1 MCEQRV
7 MAILMCRP
15 EHFGIEYEIN
25 PWMHVAV
32 EVDHERAVGQWEA
45 LHRLYVELGEIIALA
60 TPLAGLPDMVFTAN
74 AAVLWGRR
82 AVLSRF
88 HHAERAGEERHWRA
102 ALEELGFEVHDIP
115 AEISFEGA
123 GDALFVGDHLFQAF
137 GFRTDEAAHA
147 EVARLLD
154 VESTSLQLVDP
165 RFYHLDTCFCPLDD
179 HTALI
184 APAAFTKDS
193 VEQVRARVPR
203 LIEVPRD
210 VAEGFACNA
219 MPLHGRVI
227 SSTAAEALSSQL
239 AEAGFETVCLPMDE
253 FMKSGGGVRCL
264 SLPLD
269 LAVQP
274 PAQPASAELTA

>member
-1 MCEQRV
+1 MCEKRV

-32 EVDHERAVGQWEA
+32 KVDHTRAIEQWEA
-45 LHRLYVELGEIIALA
+45 LHSLYTELGEEIALA
-60 TPLAGLPDMVFTAN
+60 TPVVGLPDMVFTAN
-74 AAVLWGRR
+74 AAVLWKRR

-88 HHAERAGEERHWRA
+88 HHPERAGEEHHWRE
-102 ALEELGFEVHDIP
+102 ALEGLGFAVHDVP
-115 AEISFEGA
+115 PQISFEGA
-123 GDALFVGDHLFQAF
+123 GDALFVGEHLFQAW

-147 EVARLLD
+147 EVAGVLD

-179 HTALI
+179 RTALI
-184 APAAFTKDS
+184 APAAFTGES
-193 VEQVRARVPR
+193 VERVRARVPR
-203 LIEVPRD
+203 LIEVARD

-219 MPLHGRVI
+219 MPMQGRVI
-227 SSTAAEALSSQL
+227 SSTAVEAVRAPLT
-239 AEAGFETVCLPMDE
+239 EAGFDVLGLPMDE

-269 LAVQP
+269 LG
-274 PAQPASAELTA
+274 LF

>member
-1 MCEQRV
+1 

-32 EVDHERAVGQWEA
+32 EVDHDRAVEQWEA
-45 LHRLYVELGEIIALA
+45 LHAVYRDLGESIALTA
-60 TPLAGLPDMVFTAN
+60 PHAGLPDMVFTAN
-74 AAVLWGRR
+74 AAVVWRRR

-88 HHAERAGEERHWRA
+88 HHAERAGEERHWRG
-102 ALEELGFEVHDIP
+102 ALEELGFVVHDVHP
-115 AEISFEGA
+115 EISFEGA
-123 GDALFVGDHLFQAF
+123 GDALFVGDHLFQAW
-137 GFRTDEAAHA
+137 GFRTDQAAHA
-147 EVARLLD
+147 DVARYLD

-179 HTALI
+179 RTALI
-184 APAAFTKDS
+184 ATDAFARES
-193 VEQVRARVPR
+193 VELVRARVPR

-219 MPLHGRVI
+219 MPVRGLVV
-227 SSTAAEALSSQL
+227 SSSASEAIRSPL
-239 AEAGFETVCLPMDE
+239 AEAGLEVVALPMDE

-269 LAVQP
+269 VGI
-274 PAQPASAELTA
+274 S

>member
-1 MCEQRV
+1 MCEELV

-25 PWMHVAV
+25 PWMNVAV
-32 EVDHERAVGQWEA
+32 EVDHERAVEEWDA
-45 LHRLYVELGEIIALA
+45 LHSLYTGLGEAIAL
-60 TPLAGLPDMVFTAN
+60 TGPVAGLPDMVFTAN
-74 AAVLWGRR
+74 AAVLWRRR

-102 ALEELGFEVHDIP
+102 ALEELGFVVHELP
-115 AEISFEGA
+115 ANVSFEGA
-123 GDALFVGDHLFQAF
+123 GDALFVGDHRFQAW

-154 VESTSLQLVDP
+154 VESTSLQLSDP
-165 RFYHLDTCFCPLDD
+165 HFYHLDTCFCPLDD

-184 APAAFTKDS
+184 APAAFTTDS
-193 VEQVRARVPR
+193 VELVRARVPR
-203 LIEVPRD
+203 LIEVPTEA
-210 VAEGFACNA
+210 AEGFACNA
-219 MPLHGRVI
+219 MPLQGRVI
-227 SSTAAEALSSQL
+227 SSTAIEALRAPL
-239 AEAGFETVCLPMDE
+239 AEAGFDVIGLPMDE

-269 LAVQP
+269 QGI
-274 PAQPASAELTA
+274 S

>member
-32 EVDHERAVGQWEA
+32 EVDHERAVEQWEG
-45 LHRLYVELGEIIALA
+45 LHRVYTDRGESITLTAPQ
-60 TPLAGLPDMVFTAN
+60 TGLPDMVFTAN
-74 AAVLWGRR
+74 AAVVWRRR

-102 ALEELGFEVHDIP
+102 ALEELGFVIHDVAP
-115 AEISFEGA
+115 EISFEGA
-123 GDALFVGDHLFQAF
+123 GDALFVGDHLFQAW
-137 GFRTDEAAHA
+137 GFRTDKAAHA
-147 EVARLLD
+147 EVTRYLD
-154 VESTSLQLVDP
+154 VESTSVQLVDP

-179 HTALI
+179 HSALI
-184 APAAFTKDS
+184 APEAFAADS
-193 VEQVRARVPR
+193 LELVRARVPR

-219 MPLHGRVI
+219 MPLGDTVV
-227 SSTAAEALSSQL
+227 SSSAVGAIRAELAA
-239 AEAGFETVCLPMDE
+239 AGFDVVELPMNE

-269 LAVQP
+269 LG
-274 PAQPASAELTA
+274 LG

>member
-1 MCEQRV
+1 

-15 EHFGIEYEIN
+15 ELFGIEYEIN

-32 EVDHERAVGQWEA
+32 EVDHQRAVEEWEA
-45 LHRLYVELGEIIALA
+45 LRSLYAELGETIEVT
-60 TPLAGLPDMVFTAN
+60 TPVAGLPDMVFTAN
-74 AAVLWGRR
+74 AAVLWRRR

-88 HHAERAGEERHWRA
+88 HHPERAGEEPHWRA
-102 ALEELGFEVHDIP
+102 TLEGLGFAVHDLSP
-115 AEISFEGA
+115 EISFEGA
-123 GDALFVGDHLFQAF
+123 GDALFVGDHLFQAW
-137 GFRTDEAAHA
+137 GFRTDLAAHA
-147 EVARLLD
+147 EVARALD

-184 APAAFTKDS
+184 APEAFTLES
-193 VEQVRARVPR
+193 VELVRALVPH

-227 SSTAAEALSSQL
+227 SSTAVEALRSPL
-239 AEAGFETVCLPMDE
+239 VEASFDVVGLPMDE
-253 FMKSGGGVRCL
+253 YMKSGGGVRCL
-264 SLPLD
+264 SLPL
-269 LAVQP
+269 
-274 PAQPASAELTA
+274 ELGLS